1 MPHISF
7 QHWKEIGNEF
17 KKCFN
22 KNVKI
27 TFYDNELL
35 KGYVETYTSSYDSY
49 DNEEEIA
56 ILTIEKK
63 LPLIGINESE
73 IKKIEMLD

>member
-1 MPHISF
+1 M
-7 QHWKEIGNEF
+7 NL
-17 KKCFN
+17 KKYFN

-27 TFYDNELL
+27 TFYDNQVL
-35 KGYVETYTSSYDSY
+35 KGYVETYTPSFDSY

-63 LPLIGINESE
+63 LPLIGINETE
-73 IKKIEMLD
+73 IKKIETLD

>member
-1 MPHISF
+1 MKLI
-7 QHWKEIGNEF
+7 KY
-17 KKCFN
+17 FN
-22 KNVKI
+22 KNVEI
-27 TFYDNELL
+27 TFHENEVL
-35 KGYVETYTSSYDSY
+35 KGYVETYTPNYDSG

-73 IKKIEMLD
+73 IKKIDIID